1 MQFDQSPVYHSK
13 DMYNVLVTGVG
24 SIIGYGIIDGLRK
37 SSVPVTITGID
48 IYDDAYGAV
57 LADHFVQG
65 VRADSPGFIDFINQL
80 VHGHKIDLIIPGIE
94 QDLYALWENR
104 DKVGTKVVFGNPLC
118 MQMAKD
124 KLYTYQ
130 WLKDKDIRLIK
141 TLYNCSF
148 EACSEKLGL
157 PFLLKPVLS
166 SASKGIERI
175 NTAEEFDF
183 YTRKVSNQCI
193 YQQIIGSMEEEYTAS
208 VFGDGKGELF
218 DMIILKR
225 KLSGEGATSKAVFD
239 ENPVLQDYIRRLC
252 AFLKPE
258 GPLNIQ
264 LRIADG
270 LPYLLE
276 INSRVSSSCSI
287 RTAMGY
293 NEPEMCVKYYLSGE
307 TIKPATRIPGRAI
320 RYIADYFIAT

>member
-1 MQFDQSPVYHSK
+1 MLFDQPPVYRSK

-48 IYDDAYGAV
+48 IYDDAYGSV
-57 LADHFVQG
+57 LADNFVQG
-65 VRADSPGFIDFINQL
+65 VRADSPGFIDFINQ
-80 VHGHKIDLIIPGIE
+80 VVRRYNIDLVIPGIE
-94 QDLYALWENR
+94 QDLYALWDNR
-104 DKVGTKVVFGNPLC
+104 DKVATKVVFGNPLC

-130 WLKDKDIRLIK
+130 WLKDKDIRLIT
-141 TLYNCSF
+141 TLHNSSF
-148 EACSEKLGL
+148 QECSEKLGL
-157 PFLLKPVLS
+157 PFLLKPILS

-183 YTRKVSNQCI
+183 YTRRAANQCI
-193 YQQIIGSMEEEYTAS
+193 YQQIVGSMEEEYTAS
-208 VFGDGKGELF
+208 VFGNGQGELF
-218 DMIILKR
+218 DVIILKR
-225 KLSGEGATSKAVFD
+225 KLSGEGATSKAIFV
-239 ENPVLQDYIRRLC
+239 ENPVLLAYIRNIC
-252 AFLKPE
+252 AHLKPE

-264 LRIADG
+264 MRMADG
-270 LPYLLE
+270 LVYLLE

-293 NEPEMCVKYYLSGE
+293 NEPEMCVKYYLMGE
-307 TIKPATRIPGRAI
+307 AIKPAPRIPGRAI
-320 RYIADYFIAT
+320 RFIADYFIAT